1 MTITRRDH
9 ALHTLFVHTQLS
21 HTEPRLLKPLSV
33 PLVFLVGCL
42 LFSLGACSAGT
53 SSTSVPLQ
61 TTIPTARHSSPT
73 PTPLPAGT
81 VLYQADWSHELA
93 GWRAQG
99 WKVVQGQLESDSSGS
114 ATFTIPYQLFVS
126 DYAIEIRLE
135 IVRLLSENGG
145 SSFAIFATKSPGKD
159 GYQAGVS
166 NLLSSKPHPMAAH
179 PQCQLLLDPYS
190 DMAQGSGLPTAY
202 YPRPG
207 WHTYRVE
214 VQGGEAMLLVDGA
227 QISSASSQQTSV
239 PLQWATWSEQSDG
252 RPAREQCTYPRVVK
266 SGSEKEHE
274 CLSMWQSI
282 Q

>member
-1 MTITRRDH
+1 
-9 ALHTLFVHTQLS
+9 
-21 HTEPRLLKPLSV
+21 
-33 PLVFLVGCL
+33 
-42 LFSLGACSAGT
+42 
-53 SSTSVPLQ
+53 
-61 TTIPTARHSSPT
+61 
-73 PTPLPAGT
+73 
-81 VLYQADWSHELA
+81 
-93 GWRAQG
+93 
-99 WKVVQGQLESDSSGS
+99 VVQGQLESDSSGS

-227 QISSASSQQTSV
+227 QISSASSQQTNVLSNGPLGVSSQMVVLRVSSV
-239 PLQWATWSEQSDG
+239 RILA
-252 RPAREQCTYPRVVK
+252 
-266 SGSEKEHE
+266 
-274 CLSMWQSI
+274 L
-282 Q
+282 